1 MSARASASRVSKS
14 VRSAAN
20 SVTKSLRSVTKST
33 ENIVIAILLVIL
45 VVLVVYYVRQ
55 NNEGFESDK
64 PTIYFF
70 YVDWCPHCTRA
81 KPEIEEVKRN
91 NNRVIVIMVN
101 CDEEKQLAEQHN
113 VRAYPTVKMV
123 KNNNSDPSDAV
134 ELDTA
139 VTAENVNEFINN
151 NL

>member
-1 MSARASASRVSKS
+1 MSSRSSASKVSKS
-14 VRSAAN
+14 VRSAAS
-20 SVTKSLRSVTKST
+20 SVSKSLRSITNST
-33 ENIVIAILLVIL
+33 ENVVIAILLVIL

-81 KPEIEEVKRN
+81 KPEMEKVKKN
-91 NNRVIVIMVN
+91 NNKVKVIFVN
-101 CDEEKQLAEQHN
+101 CDEQKQLAQEHN
-113 VRAYPTVKMV
+113 VRAYPTVV
-123 KNNNSDPSDAV
+123 LSNNNNNV

-139 VTAENVNEFINN
+139 VNEENVNTFIEENIN
-151 NL
+151 